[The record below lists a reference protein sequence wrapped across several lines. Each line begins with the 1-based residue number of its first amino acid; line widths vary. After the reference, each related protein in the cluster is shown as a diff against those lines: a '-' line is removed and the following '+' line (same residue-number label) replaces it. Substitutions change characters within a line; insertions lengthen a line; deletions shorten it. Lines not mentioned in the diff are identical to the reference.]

1 MFNYQRYRARKMEI
15 KRKKEKGIKPDRTD
29 RDETLKEDLQM
40 EINVDDLA
48 YDPEMNSYE
57 LDVIS
62 DDPDYVHHD
71 PYDTAVE
78 NGMDALSEFDEA
90 NPTSM
95 YEYDKNAS
103 LETDLDDLAMH
114 VQNEDEDEL
123 ADEESFSETPEDNR
137 DDLDAEGYPKNDR
150 LMKSKKD

>member
-1 MFNYQRYRARKMEI
+1 MEI
-15 KRKKEKGIKPDRTD
+15 KRKKGKGIKPDRTD
-29 RDETLKEDLQM
+29 RDETLKDDLNM

-57 LDVIS
+57 MDVIA
-62 DDPDYVHHD
+62 DDPDYIHHD

-78 NGMDALSEFDEA
+78 NGMDAQSEFDEA

-95 YEYDKNAS
+95 NEYDKNAS

-114 VQNEDEDEL
+114 VQSEEDDEL

-150 LMKSKKD
+150 KNNRRN